1 MPVLEGTARLDL
13 LCLSG
18 RELRFY
24 FGIQG
29 ETDLLLLRLGDQFP
43 TTPVSRLIFGSI
55 LGPFQIAAVLRKDFD

>member
-1 MPVLEGTARLDL
+1 MPVLEGMARLDL

-24 FGIQG
+24 F
-29 ETDLLLLRLGDQFP
+29 DLLLLRLGDQFP

-55 LGPFQIAAVLRKDFD
+55 LGPFQITAVLRKDFD